1 MPSTLF
7 LESLACCCGVTYVNG
22 GLIGDPLDVKM
33 FESTGWILDESSNVP
48 TEGSIS
54 TENVEIV
61 ATLYPANARS
71 SSMST
76 ASDMSGIS
84 KPAYV
89 SELVRRFDFASAL

>member
-1 MPSTLF
+1 M
-7 LESLACCCGVTYVNG
+7 NG

-33 FESTGWILDESSNVP
+33 FESTGWILDESQNIP
-48 TEGSIS
+48 TLDSIS
-54 TENVEIV
+54 SENVEIV
-61 ATLYPANARS
+61 ATLYPPSSRS

-76 ASDMSGIS
+76 ASDMSGVS

>member
-1 MPSTLF
+1 LPSTLF

-33 FESTGWILDESSNVP
+33 FESTGWILDESQNIP
-48 TEGSIS
+48 TLDSIS
-54 TENVEIV
+54 SENVEIV
-61 ATLYPANARS
+61 ATLYPPSSRS